1 MNKQIIGTASFALLT
16 CLSVVNA
23 HAASSA
29 TSMVS
34 DSASS
39 TASSASDSVKGSSNS
54 SSKGT
59 GMAAGD
65 YQLIQVAQ
73 AVDRPGMVTMKL
85 ARLDNLATDREVEV
99 TLPEAA
105 FDKGVL
111 NVGSV
116 VAVRERAYGLELANG
131 STQETFFLVLAD
143 EWHRELGIKPV
154 VL

>member
-1 MNKQIIGTASFALLT
+1 
-16 CLSVVNA
+16 
-23 HAASSA
+23 
-29 TSMVS
+29 
-34 DSASS
+34 
-39 TASSASDSVKGSSNS
+39 
-54 SSKGT
+54 
-59 GMAAGD
+59 MAAGD